1 MKGNDA
7 LRKSYEKQK
16 DSFEIARQK
25 RISNRENQIVKIRA
39 KIQALSSLAEELE
52 LQNRNEQEFEDF
64 ESFRKRSEE
73 QRTLQKREEAER

>member
-1 MKGNDA
+1 MKGNEA

-16 DSFEIARQK
+16 ESFEIARQK
-25 RISNRENQIVKIRA
+25 RISNREKQICEIRA
-39 KIQALSSLAEELE
+39 KILSLDALAGELE
-52 LQNRNEQEFEDF
+52 LQNKDEQEFESF